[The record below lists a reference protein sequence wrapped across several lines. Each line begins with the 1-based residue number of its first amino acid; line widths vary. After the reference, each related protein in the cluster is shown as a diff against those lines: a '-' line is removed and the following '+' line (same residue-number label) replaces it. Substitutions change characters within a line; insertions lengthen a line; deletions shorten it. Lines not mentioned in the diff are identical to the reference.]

1 MIAAF
6 RLVAVALACLAI
18 GIAVLGLAAPSG
30 AETAAKR
37 YSNAKYG
44 FSFLYPA
51 AWAEAK
57 VSGATVVHV
66 GEKDGLACNV
76 RILDGAVPDDGT
88 GKPPKL
94 VELLGTMK
102 PEEAERAF
110 PPSLKARVTR
120 IEMDELGGQAARR
133 VDVNLFAGEDREL
146 TLIQFQT
153 LRSYGAVTL
162 TCGGKRALVA
172 EPAAQKIV
180 QTVKEG
186 FRFQP

>member
-6 RLVAVALACLAI
+6 RLVSVAFASLA
-18 GIAVLGLAAPSG
+18 LGLAAPAG
-30 AETAAKR
+30 AESAAKR

-44 FSFLYPA
+44 FSLLYPS
-51 AWAEAK
+51 AWTESR

-76 RILDGAVPDDGT
+76 RVLDGALPDDGT

-102 PEEAERAF
+102 AEEAERAF

-120 IEMDELGGQAARR
+120 VEMDELGGQAARR
-133 VDVNLFAGEDREL
+133 VDVNLVAGEGKAL

-162 TCGGKRALVA
+162 TCGGPSALVA
-172 EPAAQKIV
+172 EPAAQRIV
-180 QTVKEG
+180 QGVKEG